1 MHIMIFNWEYIKMI
15 EIVQNKIKAI
25 QELFGDKEVTLPVTF
40 KIKNGNVTADIG
52 QFTVNDVVS
61 ESERLGKVVDKHT
74 ESNDVLGHI
83 AEKYGEE
90 MRAFA
95 GKWVDKLPAKF
106 ISLAVRYN
114 GLNRF
119 VYYTLHNE
127 GGIIKVLWKNPSG
140 VIEEIT
146 PYITVREFACGSMK
160 YLMNLCKEESSFD
173 KWRDFD
179 VFKITPGNWNS
190 VVKQTLITDPEAKD
204 SVMTIVVYDI
214 HTKSVQL
221 VHFDEK
227 EVNEINEAIADAEA
241 SLQARLT
248 K

>member
-1 MHIMIFNWEYIKMI
+1 MI
-15 EIVQNKIKAI
+15 EQVQNKIKAI

-40 KIKNGNVTADIG
+40 KIVNGNVTADIG

-74 ESNDVLGHI
+74 ESNDVLGRI

-95 GKWVDKLPAKF
+95 GKWTDKLPAKF

-127 GGIIKVLWKNPSG
+127 GGIIKVQWKNNTG
-140 VIEEIT
+140 DIEELT
-146 PYITVREFACGSMK
+146 PYITVREYACGSMK

-221 VHFDEK
+221 IHFDEK
-227 EVNEINEAIADAEA
+227 EVNEINEAIADAET
-241 SLQARLT
+241 RLT

>member
-1 MHIMIFNWEYIKMI
+1 MI
-15 EIVQNKIKAI
+15 EKVQNKIKAI

-40 KIKNGNVTADIG
+40 KIVNGNVTADIG
-52 QFTVNDVVS
+52 QFTINDNT
-61 ESERLGKVVDKHT
+61 KVT
-74 ESNDVLGHI
+74 EPEIPKNEDAH
-83 AEKYGEE
+83 AP
-90 MRAFA
+90 A

-114 GLNRF
+114 GMNRF

-127 GGIIKVLWKNPSG
+127 GGIIKVQWKNTTG
-140 VIEEIT
+140 DIEELT

-221 VHFDEK
+221 IHFDEK
-227 EVNEINEAIADAEA
+227 EVNEMLREEMLLKI
-241 SLQARLT
+241 
-248 K
+248 

>member
-1 MHIMIFNWEYIKMI
+1 MHIMIFNWEYKQMI
-15 EIVQNKIKAI
+15 EQVQNKIKAI

-40 KIKNGNVTADIG
+40 KIVNGNVTADIG

-74 ESNDVLGHI
+74 ESNDVLGRI

-127 GGIIKVLWKNPSG
+127 GGIIKVQWKNTVG
-140 VIEEIT
+140 DIEELT

-227 EVNEINEAIADAEA
+227 EVNEINEAIADAET
-241 SLQARLT
+241 RLT

>member
-1 MHIMIFNWEYIKMI
+1 MI
-15 EIVQNKIKAI
+15 EKVQSKIKAI

-40 KIKNGNVTADIG
+40 KIVNGNVTAEIG
-52 QFTVNDVVS
+52 QFTVNDN
-61 ESERLGKVVDKHT
+61 EKVV
-74 ESNDVLGHI
+74 
-83 AEKYGEE
+83 AEPEISKNVTTSE
-90 MRAFA
+90 F
-95 GKWVDKLPAKF
+95 GKWADKLPAKF

-114 GLNRF
+114 GMNRF

-127 GGIIKVLWKNPSG
+127 GGIIKVQWKNTTG
-140 VIEEIT
+140 DIEELT

-241 SLQARLT
+241 RLT

>member
-1 MHIMIFNWEYIKMI
+1 MHIMIFNWEYKQMI
-15 EIVQNKIKAI
+15 EQVQNKIKAI

-40 KIKNGNVTADIG
+40 KIVNGNVTADIG

-61 ESERLGKVVDKHT
+61 ESERLKTVVDKHT
-74 ESNDVLGHI
+74 ESNDVLGRI

-127 GGIIKVLWKNPSG
+127 GGIIKVQWKNTTG
-140 VIEEIT
+140 DIEELT

-221 VHFDEK
+221 VHFNEK

-241 SLQARLT
+241 RLT

>member
-1 MHIMIFNWEYIKMI
+1 MI
-15 EIVQNKIKAI
+15 EKVQSKIKAI

-40 KIKNGNVTADIG
+40 KIVNGNVTADIG

-74 ESNDVLGHI
+74 ESNDVLGRI

-127 GGIIKVLWKNPSG
+127 GGIIKVQWKNTTG
-140 VIEEIT
+140 DIE
-146 PYITVREFACGSMK
+146 EFACGSMK

-227 EVNEINEAIADAEA
+227 EVSEINEAIADAEA
-241 SLQARLT
+241 RLT

>member
-1 MHIMIFNWEYIKMI
+1 MI
-15 EIVQNKIKAI
+15 EQVQNKIKAI

-40 KIKNGNVTADIG
+40 KIVNGNVTADIG
-52 QFTVNDVVS
+52 QFIVS
-61 ESERLGKVVDKHT
+61 GDEKVTTAEPEISKNNVT
-74 ESNDVLGHI
+74 ECELD
-83 AEKYGEE
+83 
-90 MRAFA
+90 
-95 GKWVDKLPAKF
+95 KWVDKLPAKF

-127 GGIIKVLWKNPSG
+127 GGIIKVQWKNTTG
-140 VIEEIT
+140 EIEELT

-241 SLQARLT
+241 GMQARLT